1 MSVQHFDGSVA
12 SLERLEDDIRAIRKK
27 CKTPEQWQ
35 EQILRSLVDA
45 GWIYSMLV
53 WLPAFNMLH
62 WVELLH
68 LERDKRRAAFDP
80 SFERENYGTEQ
91 AHKACMKDREQWFRF
106 ALIDLTRRGWSRTML
121 AAAFGEPRTNIIRRL
136 EREDGRI
143 ASPELIEDFQ
153 KRQRM
158 RKEFEADENGEF

>member
-12 SLERLEDDIRAIRKK
+12 TLERLEDDVRAIRKK
-27 CKTPEQWQ
+27 CKTHEHWQ
-35 EQILRSLVDA
+35 EQILRSLIDA

-53 WLPAFNMLH
+53 WLPACNMLH

-68 LERDKRRAAFDP
+68 DERDKRRAAFDP

-91 AHKACMKDREQWFRF
+91 AHKACTKDREQWFRF
-106 ALIDLTRRGWSRTML
+106 ALMDLARRGWSRTML

-136 EREDGRI
+136 ERQDGRI
-143 ASPELIEDFQ
+143 ASPELIADFQ
-153 KRQRM
+153 NRERIRKRSD
-158 RKEFEADENGEF
+158 ADENEEF